1 MLKKIIALLLLII
14 VSIKIEAQVYPS
26 VVTTTLLQPHSIFI
40 DEYANPLT
48 PKIKATIIFTDFT
61 EPSWN
66 AYLKLKITGSN
77 FTIESKPDAKPPQ
90 AINVVPGVPFQISG
104 VDLDWY
110 FNNNN
115 LNFSGITRAQL
126 EANNN
131 RLPEGFY
138 TFCFEVIDYVTNKK
152 ISLPNCASA
161 YLSLNDPPMVIAPT
175 CGNAIENLAQQ
186 NILFQWQISNT
197 NGNLNVSSLNYQI
210 DLYEVNKGATNPQNA
225 ILNNQAL
232 PIWQSQPISQNNYLY
247 GPAEPPLEKGKS
259 YVFTVKTIEQTKSQI
274 KNNGYS
280 QACWFSYGYPEGG
293 VIELKSLPNDYQ
305 LGTKDDGYFS
315 WSKPNNAIN
324 KTQMVGYQF
333 RIVPLLDGQEKETAI
348 LNNTPFFEAD
358 IPAST
363 SEPKNFA
370 LPTKDMMRLQKMT
383 PYVWQVKGVSGQQE
397 IAKSPIFKFTGSAV
411 IEKFL
416 AGGFEVAVTNL
427 TSFDS
432 ITHKISGKGKVILN
446 SIGEAPEFSFND
458 IYINAIGNNTWVMAE
473 GEIRDQIV
481 LTPFTLIPDSIVAN
495 KNAQYAVDSIII
507 NTQNLRLGGVV
518 SWKFPLGIT
527 GKNIPFI
534 NAKTQNLILSTDF
547 KLHSQDINTLQDDNT
562 LQLLEPGGFTMHLD
576 KSSEVYVKD
585 SKYNLKLNGFI
596 ELPESVLDGINTRV
610 NVPFNKVDQLFF
622 IKQRNVY
629 AAEGIRLVN
638 NTNMDL
644 KPIDY
649 VFDFSESVSEGDYA
663 ADPMWKGFYITKAS
677 LIVPINAEKTGQI
690 TASGIL
696 NSDIINSTNDSTT
709 IFVNQRGL
717 TFNTTVDYKP
727 QNDTLKFNT
736 FSTVG
741 NKFKISIT
749 DNVVYASHLTGKI
762 QVPVLDT
769 AGAFPYFIKIDEFGF
784 GKGYLINGLNN
795 YAFTFNPGGGEEQKI
810 NVTLTRAVFKS
821 NNRLEMDMNLNWP
834 HFNLNLNQLQK
845 FCAWGNGNIGFE
857 TPNGIL
863 PLTYQATGRASN
875 YDIQV
880 DRVGCGR
887 VANLYSFGISARIIM
902 SDDIAGD
909 NGAPIVNSYSMYKNP
924 LLHGDFTTIDFSMGS
939 DDSLATNSNNSSST
953 SGTDENLAIGIGQTL
968 NDLGVGTSSSSGTFV
983 GNDNNNNILLPAS
996 VLVDMKRVVMLAEAF
1011 AEFTNAPPKT
1021 VDYITVTKLI
1031 LDSDFIEKIV
1041 NKSPK
1046 EIANMLIQGAAD
1058 AIVSKINQPILEIT
1072 NDATAKIR
1080 KSIDSTIV
1088 QPINGT
1094 IDLQLTKLFES
1105 INDDLITAV
1114 NNRGGD
1120 DDKKEKDQ
1128 EALKKSI
1135 TKIVTK
1141 VKNDLSN
1148 EIRKSVSNAVEKN
1161 VTSEITG
1168 FIEIGVTGKITGFVR
1183 NEVKTIATNIIE
1195 SGVNK
1200 SVDLNNIVQNA
1211 GDLFKDVGDTIA
1223 DAILSINFNTIKNT
1237 TENIASDIVKGI
1249 DVKKIGEDILAE
1261 CAANAVDAAMKDL
1274 IKDQLGNMDGAGGA
1288 IAGAILSTVK
1298 FDFTNVGDKLKN
1310 GQLDK
1315 IVKFDYTNIYIKT
1328 KAAEVR
1334 GKLMFMKDDPTYG
1347 DSFQAMVAVKIAVP
1361 KEDRPIAGN
1370 LKFINGKTT
1379 QGDKFAYWFF
1389 SGKLLGLAM
1398 PLGSIPFTVDGFEG
1412 VVYHKMKNMEN
1423 APAPLPDMSVNYG
1436 ILAGMYLFDTPSKGK
1451 SIKFNVALAVEYGG
1465 GNFAIELKGGAL
1477 IGNSKS
1483 SSIATAEG
1491 YLGYYSAEKR
1501 FQGIFNVTFN
1511 SAPRLC
1517 AGGEMGV
1524 KVDGVNHTW
1533 DVYIGK
1539 KVTPIEIKLLCKD
1552 NLKASA
1558 YFNIGTSGIDAGI
1571 GMDVSVEAQTPWI
1584 GGKSKVQ
1591 GFANFGFGIDAY
1603 TNISF
1608 EPSFKINDAYIG
1620 AWANA
1625 AVGFNY
1631 DINGAKGKKTIAGV
1645 SLEGSLLYKNH
1656 ERQEIH
1662 GDMNGSVTILDID
1675 FNINMEVHYDLDN
1688 KRKIAG

>member
-1 MLKKIIALLLLII
+1 MMLKRLITVLLII
-14 VSIKIEAQVYPS
+14 LLGIKVEAQIYPS
-26 VVTTTLLQPHSIFI
+26 VVTTTLLPPQTIFL

-104 VDLDWY
+104 ADLDWY

-175 CGNAIENLAQQ
+175 CGSAIENLTQQ

-197 NGNLNVSSLNYQI
+197 NGNLNVNSLNYQI
-210 DLYEVNKGATNPQNA
+210 DLYEVNTGSSNPQNA
-225 ILNNQAL
+225 IVNNKAL
-232 PIWQSQPISQNNYLY
+232 PIWQSQQISQNNYLY
-247 GPAEPPLEKGKS
+247 GPAEPPLEKGKC
-259 YVFTVKTIEQTKSQI
+259 YVFTVKTIEQNKSQI

-280 QACWFSYGYPEGG
+280 QACWFNYGYPEGG

-305 LGTKDDGYFS
+305 LGSKDDGYFT
-315 WSKPNNAIN
+315 WSKPNNAIS
-324 KTQMVGYQF
+324 KTQMIAYQF
-333 RIVPLLDGQEKETAI
+333 RIVPLLNGQEKETAI

-383 PYVWQVKGVSGQQE
+383 PYVWQVKGISGQQE

-427 TSFDS
+427 TSYDS

-446 SIGEAPEFSFND
+446 SIGEAPEFNFND
-458 IYINAIGNNTWVMAE
+458 IYLNSIGNNTWVMAQ

-481 LTPFTLIPDSIVAN
+481 LTLFSLTPDSIIAN

-507 NTQNLRLGGVV
+507 NTQNLLLGGFV

-527 GKNIPFI
+527 GKNSPFI
-534 NAKTQNLILSTDF
+534 NAKRQNLILSNDF
-547 KLHSQDINTLQDDNT
+547 KLHSQDINTLQDDNE
-562 LQLLEPGGFTMHLD
+562 LQLLEPGGFTMHLEN
-576 KSSEVYVKD
+576 SSEVYVKD

-596 ELPESVLDGINTRV
+596 QLPESVLDGINTRV
-610 NVPFNKVDQLFF
+610 NVPFNNVDQLFF
-622 IKQRNVY
+622 IKQKNVNN
-629 AAEGIRLVN
+629 AEGIRLVN
-638 NTNMDL
+638 NTSMDL

-649 VFDFSESVSEGDYA
+649 VFDFSESVSEGDYVT
-663 ADPMWKGFYITKAS
+663 DPTWKGFYMTKAS
-677 LIVPINAEKTGQI
+677 LIIPINAEKTGQI
-690 TASGIL
+690 TATGIL
-696 NSDIINSTNDSTT
+696 NGDVINIANDSTT
-709 IFVNQRGL
+709 MFVNQRGL
-717 TFNTTVDYKP
+717 TFNTTVDYEP

-736 FSTVG
+736 FTTVG

-749 DNVVYASHLTGKI
+749 DNLVNLSHLTGKI

-784 GKGYLINGLNN
+784 GNGYLINALNN
-795 YAFTFNPGGGEEQKI
+795 YSFTFNPGGGEEQKI
-810 NVTLTRAVFKS
+810 NITLTRAVFKS

-863 PLTYQATGRASN
+863 PLTYQAMGKASS

-887 VANLYSFGISARIIM
+887 VQNLYSFGISARIIM
-902 SDDIAGD
+902 SDDIAGES
-909 NGAPIVNSYSMYKNP
+909 GAPIVNSYSLYKNP
-924 LLHGDFTTIDFSMGS
+924 LLHGDFTTIDFSMGK
-939 DDSLATNSNNSSST
+939 DSLATNSNNSSST
-953 SGTDENLAIGIGQTL
+953 SSAEDNLAIGIGQTL
-968 NDLGVGTSSSSGTFV
+968 NDIGIGSSSSNGTFV
-983 GNDNNNNILLPAS
+983 NTDNSKKNIVLPAS
-996 VLVDMKRVVMLAEAF
+996 VLIDMKKVVMLAEVF

-1021 VDYITVTKLI
+1021 IDYITVTKLI
-1031 LDSDFIEKIV
+1031 LESDFVEKIV
-1041 NKSPK
+1041 DKSPK

-1058 AIVSKINQPILEIT
+1058 AIINKINQPVLKISDI
-1072 NDATAKIR
+1072 ATVKIR

-1088 QPINGT
+1088 QPLNNKV
-1094 IDLQLTKLFES
+1094 DSLLTNFFKE
-1105 INDDLITAV
+1105 V
-1114 NNRGGD
+1114 NNKLIAVIDNLEG
-1120 DDKKEKDQ
+1120 KEKNEK
-1128 EALKKSI
+1128 EALKKSVANI
-1135 TKIVTK
+1135 ISKTKNGLI
-1141 VKNDLSN
+1141 N
-1148 EIRKSVSNAVEKN
+1148 ESKKSVSNSVEKD
-1161 VTSEITG
+1161 VTSKITG
-1168 FIEIGVTGKITGFVR
+1168 FIEIGVTGKITGYVR
-1183 NEVKTIATNIIE
+1183 DQVQTVATNIIE
-1195 SGVNK
+1195 SGVNQ

-1211 GDLFKDVGDTIA
+1211 GNLFKDVGETIVHT
-1223 DAILSINFNTIKNT
+1223 ILSTNFNTIKDAT
-1237 TENIASDIVKGI
+1237 KDIASDYVKGI
-1249 DVKKIGEDILAE
+1249 NFEKVAADILAQCIAE
-1261 CAANAVDAAMKDL
+1261 TMDAAL
-1274 IKDQLGNMDGAGGA
+1274 VALLKDQLGNMDGAGGA
-1288 IAGAILSTVK
+1288 IAGAILSHVK
-1298 FDFTNVGDKLKN
+1298 FDLTNVGDKLKN
-1310 GQLDK
+1310 GQIDK

-1334 GKLMFMKDDPTYG
+1334 GKLMFVKDDPTYG

-1361 KEDRPIAGN
+1361 KEDRPIVGD

-1389 SGKLLGLAM
+1389 SGKLIGLSM
-1398 PLGSIPFTVDGFEG
+1398 PLGSIPFTIDGFEG
-1412 VVYHKMKNMEN
+1412 SVYHKMKNMEN
-1423 APAPLPDMSVNYG
+1423 TPAPLPDMSVNYG
-1436 ILAGMYLFDTPSKGK
+1436 ILAGMYLYDTPSKGK
-1451 SIKFNVALAVEYGG
+1451 SIKFNVALGVEYGE
-1465 GNFAIELKGGAL
+1465 GNFAIELRGGAL

-1483 SSIATAEG
+1483 SSIATAKG

-1501 FQGIFNVTFN
+1501 FQGVFDVTFN
-1511 SAPRLC
+1511 SAPRIC
-1517 AGGEMGV
+1517 AEGQLGV
-1524 KVDGVNHTW
+1524 KVDGINHTW
-1533 DVYIGK
+1533 EVYIGK
-1539 KVTPIEIKLLCKD
+1539 KASPIEIKLLCKD
-1552 NLKASA
+1552 NLKATA
-1558 YFNIGTSGIDAGI
+1558 YFGIGEGVIDAGI
-1571 GMDVSVEAQTPWI
+1571 GINVSVQAESPWI
-1584 GGKSKVQ
+1584 GQNLKVR
-1591 GFANFGFGIDAY
+1591 GWANFGFGIDAY

-1608 EPSFKINDAYIG
+1608 EPSFKINDAYIS
-1620 AWANA
+1620 AWASA
-1625 AVGFNY
+1625 AVGIDY
-1631 DINGAKGKKTIAGV
+1631 KKGDLDRKITIAGV
-1645 SLEGSLLYKNH
+1645 SLSGSLLYKNH
-1656 ERQEIH
+1656 ERAEIH
-1662 GDMNGSVTILDID
+1662 GDMNGSVTVLSID
-1675 FNINMEVHYDLDN
+1675 FDINMEVHYDLDN